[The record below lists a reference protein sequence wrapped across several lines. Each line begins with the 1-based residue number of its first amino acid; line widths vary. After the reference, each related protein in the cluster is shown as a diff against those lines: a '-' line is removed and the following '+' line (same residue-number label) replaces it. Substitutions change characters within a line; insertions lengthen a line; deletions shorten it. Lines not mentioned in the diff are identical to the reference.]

1 WRQSRVRAPMTE
13 SIKPVIEARASRYGW
28 LTPDAL
34 ARVRAALLG
43 ITVFVGLAVYVF
55 HTLGGS
61 AARPG
66 DFVSRLRGVGVLTW
80 LYALAQMVDM
90 RFYNS
95 RFAQRRR
102 RAAGIPDSLHGW
114 LFGQMIAWYGI
125 VYYGFTEDARPFI
138 AGVIILAVAF
148 WVFPIRKSE

>member
-1 WRQSRVRAPMTE
+1 MSDTV
-13 SIKPVIEARASRYGW
+13 KPAVPIHNERFGW

-34 ARVRAALLG
+34 ARVRTVLLAV
-43 ITVFVGLAVYVF
+43 TLFVGLAVYVF
-55 HTLGGS
+55 HSLGPV

-66 DFVSRLRGVGVLTW
+66 DFVSRLQGVGVLTW
-80 LYALAQMVDM
+80 LYALAQMIDM

-102 RAAGIPDSLHGW
+102 LAIGIPDSLHGL

-125 VYYGFTEDARPFI
+125 LYYGLTGDFRPFV
-138 AGVIILAVAF
+138 AGVCILGVAF
-148 WVFPIRKSE
+148 WVFPVRKLP